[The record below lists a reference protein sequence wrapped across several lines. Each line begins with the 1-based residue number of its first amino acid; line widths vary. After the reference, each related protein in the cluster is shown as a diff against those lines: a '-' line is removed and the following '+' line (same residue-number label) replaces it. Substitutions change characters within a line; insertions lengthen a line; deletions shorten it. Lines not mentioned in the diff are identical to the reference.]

1 MTVTLLEPQETLLGI
16 ETFLKE
22 TFQKQHKTHAVI
34 AVSGGIDS
42 AVSLSLVARVLPK
55 ENIHCLLLPYGDQ
68 SVVDAETICHWNEIP
83 QDNWHEINIKPVVE
97 TITTEINLAATETF
111 RMGNIMA
118 RSRMIILYDFAKRY
132 DALVVGTEN
141 KSEKFLGYFTRFG
154 DEASD
159 VEPLQHL
166 YKTQVRELA
175 SHLEMP
181 SIFTQKA
188 PSAGLWGGQTD
199 EIELGFTY
207 ADADKVLDALVDQR
221 IPSNQIVIPGID
233 PYVVQKVVERVKSQ
247 EFKHEVPYKID
258 R

>member
-1 MTVTLLEPQETLLGI
+1 MLHLENPQQSIAKI
-16 ETFLKE
+16 ETFLKQ
-22 TFQKQHKTHAVI
+22 TFENQNKTHAVI

-68 SVVDAETICHWNEIP
+68 SVADAETICHWNDIP
-83 QDNWHEINIKPVVE
+83 QDNWHELNIKPIVE
-97 TITTEINLAATETF
+97 TITADINLAATETF

-154 DEASD
+154 DDASD
-159 VEPLQHL
+159 LEPLQHL
-166 YKTQVRELA
+166 YKTQVRLLA
-175 SHLEMP
+175 ESLQMP
-181 SIFTQKA
+181 SIFIEKA

-207 ADADKVLDALVDQR
+207 SDADKVLDALVDQR

-247 EFKHEVPYKID
+247 HFKHEVPYCLPQ
-258 R
+258 